1 MVVFVL
7 FYKWGVA
14 GRWYISNVFLK
25 IIDKRNRKPGLKII
39 VFSLEFV
46 PGLLM
51 LLHRR
56 KDPAKLSSSLLWPL
70 RHRQGWRCARVRV
83 PTAQTALSCWK
94 QNSRVFS
101 SGHQLH
107 SYLFAVDLDNA
118 RWVIL
123 YIAFVTLLLSPN
135 SVRIL
140 SYLTVL
146 SDTRLEGGYR
156 TSSNGAHKS
165 GH

>member
-1 MVVFVL
+1 M
-7 FYKWGVA
+7 GC
-14 GRWYISNVFLK
+14 GRKMIHLKCILK

-39 VFSLEFV
+39 VFSL
-46 PGLLM
+46 GLLM

-56 KDPAKLSSSLLWPL
+56 KDPAKLSSSLHWQL

-123 YIAFVTLLLSPN
+123 HIAFDTLLLSPN

-156 TSSNGAHKS
+156 TSSKGAHKS